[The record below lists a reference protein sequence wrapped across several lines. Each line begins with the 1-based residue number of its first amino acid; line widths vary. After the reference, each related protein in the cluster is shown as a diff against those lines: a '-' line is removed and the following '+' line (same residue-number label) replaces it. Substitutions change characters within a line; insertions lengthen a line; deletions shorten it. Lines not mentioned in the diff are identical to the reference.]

1 MFCRKVLGRGFDS
14 RRLHQISAPPKFAAP
29 ELFSEGG
36 QLYQAFRPAALARQR
51 GESYVSASHWPACAL
66 QPLLCACLPRPR
78 SGQGR
83 GASYHLGH
91 PHARSPTVSLFF
103 GRAAVS
109 RGRMIPLE
117 QQKSKADLTPPLVYL
132 PWGRPRIFPC
142 RRFPIRGTSRG
153 WVC

>member
-1 MFCRKVLGRGFDS
+1 MVSVSLALSWWAGR
-14 RRLHQISAPPKFAAP
+14 L
-29 ELFSEGG
+29 
-36 QLYQAFRPAALARQR
+36 PAGR
-51 GESYVSASHWPACAL
+51 
-66 QPLLCACLPRPR
+66 
-78 SGQGR
+78 QGR

-103 GRAAVS
+103 GKAAVS

-142 RRFPIRGTSRG
+142 RRFPIRGISRG
-153 WVC
+153 WATLISILSIRWHPCRSYNIQDARRERGGTVFHLPPALAACPEATLRKPMLTAAAIMDIIP